1 MEEGKNPLMNDSL
14 LCGITATIN
23 DKVYN
28 NKDIVDIE
36 NKNKLV
42 EDTEKYEDILS
53 NIDIIKTSSEKFLQ
67 SILDNNPTLKNIKE
81 KKNTEEIEQES

>member
-28 NKDIVDIE
+28 NKDIIDIE

-42 EDTEKYEDILS
+42 EDTDKYEDILS

-67 SILDNNPTLKNIKE
+67 SILDNNPNLKNIKE
-81 KKNTEEIEQES
+81 KKNNEEIEQDA

>member
-28 NKDIVDIE
+28 NKDIIDIE

-42 EDTEKYEDILS
+42 EDTDKYEDILS

-67 SILDNNPTLKNIKE
+67 SILDNNPNLKNIKE
-81 KKNTEEIEQES
+81 KKNNEEIEQES

>member
-1 MEEGKNPLMNDSL
+1 MEEGKNPLINDSL

-28 NKDIVDIE
+28 NKDIIDIE

-42 EDTEKYEDILS
+42 EDTDKYEDILS

-67 SILDNNPTLKNIKE
+67 SPIPN
-81 KKNTEEIEQES
+81 

>member
-1 MEEGKNPLMNDSL
+1 MEEGKNPLINDSL

-28 NKDIVDIE
+28 NKDIIDIE

-42 EDTEKYEDILS
+42 EDTDKYEDILS

-67 SILDNNPTLKNIKE
+67 SILDNNPNLKNIKE
-81 KKNTEEIEQES
+81 KKNNEEIEQDA